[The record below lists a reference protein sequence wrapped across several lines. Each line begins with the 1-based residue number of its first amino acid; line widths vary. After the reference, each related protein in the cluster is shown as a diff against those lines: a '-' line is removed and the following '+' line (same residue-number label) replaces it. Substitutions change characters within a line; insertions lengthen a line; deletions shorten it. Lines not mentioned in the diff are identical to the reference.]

1 MTQRWPSK
9 MPKNKSQSRQH
20 AERAGRVY
28 EFLATLYLYLKLYHI
43 RARRFKTP
51 MGEIDIIAQRGDV
64 IAFIEVKYRKTT
76 AQMGDALQA
85 VNQRRIVRAAQ
96 LYLAKHPDIS
106 TRTLRFDVIF
116 LAPLAWPRHVM
127 QAFDGE

>member
-1 MTQRWPSK
+1 MTQRWHSK
-9 MPKNKSQSRQH
+9 MPKIKSQSRQQ
-20 AERAGRVY
+20 AERAGRWY
-28 EFLATLYLYLKLYHI
+28 EFLATLYLRLKLYRI

-51 MGEIDIIAQRGDV
+51 MGEIDIIAERGDV
-64 IAFIEVKYRKTT
+64 IAFVEVKYRRNTR
-76 AQMGDALQA
+76 QLGEALEA

-96 LYLAKHPDIS
+96 LYLARHPDIS